1 MARRALKLEIKF
13 KIEPRIAEALFAA
26 GFTGTTKVRDA
37 SDQELLAVSG
47 VGPAM
52 LEKLRLRP

>member
-1 MARRALKLEIKF
+1 MKLEVKF

-26 GFTGTTKVRDA
+26 GFTGTTKVREA
-37 SDQELLAVSG
+37 SDAALLAVSG

-52 LEKLRLRP
+52 LQKLRGRK

>member
-13 KIEPRIAEALFAA
+13 KITPQVAEALFAA
-26 GFTGTTKVRDA
+26 GFTGTTKVREAKDSA
-37 SDQELLAVSG
+37 LREVSG

-52 LEKLRLRP
+52 LQKLRRRP

>member
-26 GFTGTTKVRDA
+26 GFTGTTKIREA
-37 SDQELLAVSG
+37 SDAELLEVSG

-52 LEKLRLRP
+52 LEKLRRRP